1 MTAAN
6 EISMDAAQATVFS
19 ERHFLME
26 ITLQKKKSQEAFVRG
41 QQCFALILYIA
52 ASQWAAPCD

>member
-19 ERHFLME
+19 EWHFLIE
-26 ITLQKKKSQEAFVRG
+26 ITLQKKSHRRLLSEGNNV
-41 QQCFALILYIA
+41 LL
-52 ASQWAAPCD
+52 

>member
-19 ERHFLME
+19 ERHFLIE
-26 ITLQKKKSQEAFVRG
+26 ITLQKKKSHRRLLSEGNNV
-41 QQCFALILYIA
+41 LL
-52 ASQWAAPCD
+52 